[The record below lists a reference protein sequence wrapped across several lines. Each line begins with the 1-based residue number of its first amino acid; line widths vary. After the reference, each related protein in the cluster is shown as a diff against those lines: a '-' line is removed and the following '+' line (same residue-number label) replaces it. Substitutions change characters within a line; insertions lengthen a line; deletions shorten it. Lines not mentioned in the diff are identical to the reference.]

1 MGVETD
7 TISSVTAA
15 AEGEALVSIDG
26 LKVHFPITSGIMVQ
40 RKVGA
45 VRAVDGVTFD
55 VLRGETLGLVGESGC
70 GKSTTGRAI
79 LVLEKLTGGHV
90 FYDGAD
96 LARLQGGALRRQRRR
111 MQMIFQDPYASL
123 NSRMT
128 LGHIVGEPLLV
139 HNLRPRN
146 EREDR
151 VKELL
156 NLVGINPNT
165 INRYPHEFSGGQR
178 QRIGIARALAVEP
191 NFIVCDEPISAL
203 DVSIRA
209 QIINLL
215 QELQRQFGLT
225 YLFIAHDLSVVRH
238 ISDRV
243 AVMYLGRIVELAAN
257 AELYEHPMHPY
268 TQALLSAVPIPD
280 PVVEAR
286 RRPVVLAGDVPSPAS
301 PPPGCHFHTRC
312 PAAQEGL
319 CDVDDPVLREIKPG
333 HYAACHL
340 VTESSYPNIRSAEDR
355 AADGAQAATAA
366 AGDGEAL

>member
-1 MGVETD
+1 
-7 TISSVTAA
+7 
-15 AEGEALVSIDG
+15 
-26 LKVHFPITSGIMVQ
+26 
-40 RKVGA
+40 
-45 VRAVDGVTFD
+45 
-55 VLRGETLGLVGESGC
+55 
-70 GKSTTGRAI
+70 
-79 LVLEKLTGGHV
+79 
-90 FYDGAD
+90 
-96 LARLQGGALRRQRRR
+96 

-123 NSRMT
+123 NSRMS

-139 HNLRPRN
+139 HNLRPRG

-215 QELQRQFGLT
+215 QELQRRFGLT

-257 AELYEHPMHPY
+257 RELYGEPLHPY

-280 PVVEAR
+280 PRGRGAAAARRAR
-286 RRPVVLAGDVPSPAS
+286 RRRAQPRLSAARAATSTRAARRPRRASATSTTPCCARSGRATS
-301 PPPGCHFHTRC
+301 PP
-312 PAAQEGL
+312 A
-319 CDVDDPVLREIKPG
+319 IW
-333 HYAACHL
+333 
-340 VTESSYPNIRSAEDR
+340 
-355 AADGAQAATAA
+355 
-366 AGDGEAL
+366 

>member
-1 MGVETD
+1 MSAVAATNH
-7 TISSVTAA
+7 TVTADDN
-15 AEGEALVSIDG
+15 GEVLVHIED
-26 LKVHFPITSGIMVQ
+26 LKVHFPITSGVVVQ
-40 RKVGA
+40 RRIGA
-45 VRAVDGVTFD
+45 VRAVDGLTFD
-55 VLRGETLGLVGESGC
+55 IVRGETLGLVGESGC

-96 LARLQGGALRRQRRR
+96 LARLHGGALRRQRRR

-139 HNLRPRN
+139 HNLRPRHR
-146 EREDR
+146 REDR

-215 QELQRQFGLT
+215 QKLQREFGLT

-243 AVMYLGRIVELAAN
+243 AVMYLGRIVELAATPN
-257 AELYEHPMHPY
+257 STRVRSTPTRRPCSRRCRSPTRWSRPGGAPWCWPA
-268 TQALLSAVPIPD
+268 TCRAPP
-280 PVVEAR
+280 R
-286 RRPVVLAGDVPSPAS
+286 RRPVATSTHAVRRPKQACATSMTPCCARSGRATGPPATS
-301 PPPGCHFHTRC
+301 
-312 PAAQEGL
+312 
-319 CDVDDPVLREIKPG
+319 
-333 HYAACHL
+333 
-340 VTESSYPNIRSAEDR
+340 
-355 AADGAQAATAA
+355 
-366 AGDGEAL
+366 